1 MAGTPAYLPLAR
13 RKYGHMAVADDTEAV
28 IDGFTRS
35 ACVFAAVAFQQA
47 QPHPVRLAHLLH
59 APSHLIAAVER
70 DLPCLVTVREP
81 EAAVVSCV
89 IREPYLSPAVVLDA
103 WTGSTASFCRTA
115 TGWWSETSRASP
127 PISGR

>member
-1 MAGTPAYLPLAR
+1 M
-13 RKYGHMAVADDTEAV
+13 

-59 APSHLIAAVER
+59 APPHLIAGVER

-89 IREPYLSPAVVLDA
+89 IREPYLSPALVLAA
-103 WTGSTASFCRTA
+103 WTRFYASSCRTA
-115 TGWWSETSRASP
+115 TAWLSETSRASP